1 MKKYYCATCDIQIN
15 ENELEGPLCPF
26 CRTEIPEL
34 QRGASGKI
42 NVTKGDWKTELT
54 PNGIFIYSDID
65 NKDEDIALVYDRS
78 DESLEANANL
88 IVAAANACIKVNP
101 DIPQAAAEALP
112 DIYDALGECL
122 LLIEDMMPGVAGIAL
137 QNYQRLNEAP
147 INARKALAKAR
158 KK

>member
-1 MKKYYCATCDIQIN
+1 MSN
-15 ENELEGPLCPF
+15 
-26 CRTEIPEL
+26 
-34 QRGASGKI
+34 
-42 NVTKGDWKTELT
+42 TKGKWKRRY
-54 PNGIFIYSDID
+54 PRNGEAAEIIEDYDGKSVALILSLDDCHRPID
-65 NKDEDIALVYDRS
+65 KSEV
-78 DESLEANANL
+78 EANANL

-101 DIPQAAAEALP
+101 DNPQAAAEALP

-147 INARKALAKAR
+147 INARTALAKAR